1 MKEVYQ
7 NLCVGELQGIQ
18 REDDGIYKCIWSVRA
33 PSKALAYTWRI
44 MQDRIQ
50 SRGNLLRRNIAVLEG
65 NYNCPICNSELQTT
79 SHALFECTMVY
90 DIWMQVYKWLG
101 ISTAL
106 PKDPATH

>member
-7 NLCVGELQGIQ
+7 NLCAGELQGIQ

-90 DIWMQVYKWLG
+90 DFEGELYDVEG
-101 ISTAL
+101 ETAAA
-106 PKDPATH
+106 DDD